1 MKLEIKDLH
10 AGIGDKEILKGVNL
24 TVNKGEIHALMGPN
38 GSGKSTLAYVI
49 AGTGGK
55 QELFNLALALVS
67 EGDEVIIPSPYATPP
82 QVPVHWT
89 WGRYSGK
96 SPRRRSGRHIPPGL
110 RLEHRMRSP
119 HR

>member
-1 MKLEIKDLH
+1 TSTDNGNFGGATSGVKSAHDGH
-10 AGIGDKEILKGVNL
+10 LKVPSRLIQNAAHQ
-24 TVNKGEIHALMGPN
+24 VR
-38 GSGKSTLAYVI
+38 S
-49 AGTGGK
+49 
-55 QELFNLALALVS
+55 S
-67 EGDEVIIPSPYATPP
+67 EQDASIYGHLCTSPHQAMVIIPSPYATPP